1 MEEALLE
8 DLKAFFEMELTNK
21 LIFEKNKIIVF
32 LENGT
37 KAEITI
43 KNAV

>member
-8 DLKAFFEMELTNK
+8 ELKVFFEMELTNK

-32 LENGT
+32 LENET